1 MIDDHLADIEKIR
14 KDGGI
19 VLIKWDGERTQL
31 PCTVVVSRQD
41 TNYIWHK
48 DCQDIGATLREA
60 IGAYA
65 IAHAA

>member
-1 MIDDHLADIEKIR
+1 MIDGHLADIEKIR

-19 VLIKWDGERTQL
+19 VLIKCDGERTQL

-41 TNYIWHK
+41 TGYIWRK
-48 DCQDIGATLREA
+48 DCQDISATLGEA

-65 IAHAA
+65 IAHAT